1 MTSPSTN
8 ALSQA
13 SADLVPFVP
22 RLTLEWLRDEPAASW
37 RELEGTLAFIDIS
50 GFTAMSEQLSGLG
63 RAGAEEVTEVMNAT
77 FAALLGVAYAHGG
90 GLLKFGGDALLLLY
104 DGDEHGRRAARA
116 AFEMRRTLRAIGRPR
131 TSAGAIQLKMH
142 AGLHSG
148 RFQFFLVGDSHREL
162 LIAGPAATR
171 TVEMEATSEAG
182 EILVSTET
190 GSVLDADTVAEEK
203 GTGRL
208 LRSAPEVRGSVA
220 PLPAIDGIPL
230 EVAVPAP
237 LRAQLLEIGP
247 LEGEHRHA
255 AIAFIR
261 FAGTDEIIE
270 TEGPEAAADALDA
283 LVRAVQTAADEHR
296 VTFLESDIDRDGGRI
311 ILVSGAP
318 QTFGDDEERMLRT
331 VRAIVDGGL
340 PLPVHVG
347 VSEGRVFTGQVG
359 ASFRR
364 TYTILG
370 DTAALAARLM
380 ARAGEDEVWVS
391 AGTLTRGGGSFE
403 ARELEPLSLK
413 GKAEPVQAFV
423 LGELLAAH
431 ETSEPSTAQDELPFV
446 DRERERAVLGASVAP
461 VRMGFGTLVELVGE
475 PGIGKSRLAQELRQN
490 CADMRQIELR
500 CAQYE
505 ASTPYYPFRA
515 FLRSLLD
522 VQLNGGGAHNRTVLG
537 ERLQQ
542 IDHDLVPWAPLLA
555 APLDVEV
562 ESTPE
567 VEALDSSFWRARLHG
582 VMGTL
587 LGQLLDSPTLLVFD
601 DVHWMDDAS
610 SDLLRYL
617 GTQLPTRPW
626 LACTTR
632 RPGEDGF
639 AAASGTPPL
648 PALTLRLEPLP
659 EADARALAEAAAAA
673 AAGDRPLTEDE
684 LTALM
689 ERAAGNPLFL
699 RELASVGEKT
709 EDAEDLP
716 NTVEELVATRIDQ
729 LAPGDRALLRWASV
743 LGVSFSGALIVD
755 VLEED
760 SNVAAASEAWD
771 RLGEFVERDP
781 DVPGAFRFRHALIR
795 DAAYEGLSYRRRREL
810 HGRVAEVI
818 ELRHEE
824 HPEEMSE
831 LLSLHYFNAA
841 RWQETWR
848 FSRMAGERA
857 AAVHANAEA
866 ATFFERALESA
877 RHTEVAPSDLSEVS
891 AALGDAR
898 LLLGRYEDATAAYM
912 VARKHVDPD
921 DPSAEARIVIRQMNV
936 PLRQQQYPQVLRLLT
951 RGLQLLAEAS
961 GEGVSAT
968 RAELSAWYAR
978 TRNLQHKPGDAVEWA
993 HRAIAEADAAG
1004 GRADEARGR
1013 AYLALDLADIEL
1025 GRESTE
1031 PYGERALEIFERI
1044 EHFRGISATLDQLAA
1059 RAYLSGRW
1067 DECLD
1072 LAQRARDVDDKIG
1085 DSYAAAIGDV
1095 NIGELLADQGR
1106 PEQAEPIARRALE
1119 FWTTPGVNV
1128 GSWTTKA
1135 LRLLGYVLAQE
1146 GRFDEALAELE
1157 KALEV
1162 SRDGD
1167 DPAEELETQLRIAQ
1181 CHLWEGEVDS
1191 AVELLTD
1198 AAAKVDGAR
1207 HPTLSAAMRRVWGL
1221 ALMESGRLDDARDA
1235 LEQSLAI
1242 ARSAEP
1248 DESIKSAEYELGL
1261 TYDALDRLTRATD
1274 SPDGT
1279 FGEQR
1284 DAILHR
1290 LGVVAVPDGHPAN

>member
-1 MTSPSTN
+1 
-8 ALSQA
+8 
-13 SADLVPFVP
+13 
-22 RLTLEWLRDEPAASW
+22 LEWLRDEPAASW

-50 GFTAMSEQLSGLG
+50 GFTAMSEQLSALG

-190 GSVLDADTVAEEK
+190 ASLLDADTVAEEK

-364 TYTILG
+364 TYTVLG

-380 ARAGEDEVWVS
+380 ARAGEDEIWVS
-391 AGTLTRGGGSFE
+391 GGALKRGGTSFQST
-403 ARELEPLSLK
+403 ELEPLTLK
-413 GKAEPVQAFV
+413 GKSEPVQAFV
-423 LGELLAAH
+423 LGGLLAAP
-431 ETSEPSTAQDELPFV
+431 ERPEPTDAREELPFF

-475 PGIGKSRLAQELRQN
+475 PGIGKSRLAQELKDN
-490 CADMRQIELR
+490 CEDMRQIELR
-500 CAQYE
+500 CEQYE
-505 ASTPYYPFRA
+505 ASTPYHPFRP

-522 VQLNGGGAHNRTVLG
+522 VQLNGGGDHNRAVLS
-537 ERLQQ
+537 ERLQG
-542 IDHDLVPWAPLLA
+542 IDEQLVPWAPLLA
-555 APLDVEV
+555 APLDVDV
-562 ESTPE
+562 ASTPE
-567 VEALDSSFWRARLHG
+567 VADLDPSFWRARLHG

-587 LGQLLDSPTLLVFD
+587 LGHLLDSPTLIVFD

-610 SDLLRYL
+610 SELLRYL

-632 RPGEDGF
+632 RPGDDGF
-639 AAASGTPPL
+639 AAATGTPPL
-648 PALTLRLEPLP
+648 PALTLRLDPLP
-659 EADARALAEAAAAA
+659 EDDARALAVA
-673 AAGDRPLTEDE
+673 AAGDRRLTDDE
-684 LTALM
+684 VSALM

-709 EDAEDLP
+709 DDAEDLP
-716 NTVEELVATRIDQ
+716 ETVEGLVATRIDQ

-743 LGVSFSGALIVD
+743 LGVSFSGAIIAE
-755 VLEED
+755 VLEGD
-760 SNVAAASEAWD
+760 ALVAAGSEAWD

-781 DVPGAFRFRHALIR
+781 NVPGAFRFRHALIR
-795 DAAYEGLSYRRRREL
+795 DAAYEGLSFKRRREL

-818 ELRHEE
+818 ERRHSDR
-824 HPEEMSE
+824 PEDAAE
-831 LLSLHYFNAA
+831 LLSLHYFNAG

-848 FSRMAGERA
+848 YSRMAGEQA

-866 ATFFERALESA
+866 AAFLERALESA
-877 RHTEVAPSDLSEVS
+877 RHIDVSRADMYEVA

-898 LLLGRYEDATAAYM
+898 LLLGQYERATAAYGM
-912 VARKHVDPD
+912 ARQHVDPD
-921 DPSAEARIVIRQMNV
+921 DPVSEPRLVIKQMSV

-951 RGLQLLAEAS
+951 RGLQLLSDADGEA
-961 GEGVSAT
+961 VAAT

-978 TRNLQHKPGDAVEWA
+978 TRILQHRPEDAVEWA
-993 HRAIAEADAAG
+993 RRAIAEADACG
-1004 GRADEARGR
+1004 SRAEEARGR

-1025 GRESTE
+1025 GRESAE

-1044 EHFRGISATLDQLAA
+1044 DYSRGVSATLDQLAA

-1067 DECLD
+1067 DECLE
-1072 LAQRARDVDDKIG
+1072 LAQRARDVDQKIG

-1095 NIGELLADQGR
+1095 NVGELLADQGR
-1106 PEQAEPIARRALE
+1106 PQDAEPIARRALD
-1119 FWTTPGVNV
+1119 FWTTPGVDV
-1128 GSWTTKA
+1128 SGWTTKA
-1135 LRLLGYVLAQE
+1135 MRLLGYVLAQQ
-1146 GRFDEALAELE
+1146 GRFDEAMTELE
-1157 KALEV
+1157 KALEL
-1162 SRDGD
+1162 SRGAD
-1167 DPAEELETQLRIAQ
+1167 DPADELETLLRIAQ
-1181 CHLWEGEVDS
+1181 CHLLQGDS
-1191 AVELLTD
+1191 A
-1198 AAAKVDGAR
+1198 AALGLMAEGVGGVDGRR
-1207 HPTLSAAMRRVWGL
+1207 HPTLAAAMHRIWGL
-1221 ALMESGRLDDARDA
+1221 ALMEAGRADEAEHA
-1235 LEQSLAI
+1235 LERSLAI
-1242 ARSAEP
+1242 AGSAQP

-1261 TYDALDRLTRATD
+1261 TFDALDRLAHATGEHNTD
-1274 SPDGT
+1274 HA
-1279 FGEQR
+1279 EQR
-1284 DAILHR
+1284 DVILGR
-1290 LGVVAVPDGHPAN
+1290 LGVVAVPDRPPPR